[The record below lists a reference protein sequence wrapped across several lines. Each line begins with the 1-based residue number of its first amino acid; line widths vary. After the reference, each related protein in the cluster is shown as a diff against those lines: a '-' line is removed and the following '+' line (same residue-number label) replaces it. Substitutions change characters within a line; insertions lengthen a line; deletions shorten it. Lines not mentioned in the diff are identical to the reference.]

1 MHNNKKNPKAKRIPT
16 VEETNAALARE
27 FAEQD
32 SKEKDPLSESG
43 SKALESSVQSNSS
56 EAEKA
61 GEMASEVNAM
71 GSDGRPLHE
80 PKGIYFPTDSHE
92 TDENAKK
99 LLTRHICDSEKRFQT
114 PPLLLDDLRGVRDVW
129 RTF

>member
-1 MHNNKKNPKAKRIPT
+1 MPNNKKNPKRNPT

-61 GEMASEVNAM
+61 GEMAFEVNAM

-80 PKGIYFPTDSHE
+80 PEGIFFPTRVVPWL
-92 TDENAKK
+92 K
-99 LLTRHICDSEKRFQT
+99 
-114 PPLLLDDLRGVRDVW
+114 
-129 RTF
+129 TFFNWFNS